1 MIFFNDLIKILILV
15 DNLIN
20 GNHKTYI
27 YTKRKQQQQ
36 NPKIQNKHTKLQCK
50 KTTDKCVLQ
59 IYACTSKYM
68 LSN

>member
-1 MIFFNDLIKILILV
+1 M

-36 NPKIQNKHTKLQCK
+36 NPKIQDKHTKLQCK

>member
-1 MIFFNDLIKILILV
+1 M

-27 YTKRKQQQQ
+27 YTKRKQQQ

-50 KTTDKCVLQ
+50 KTTDKCV
-59 IYACTSKYM
+59 YACTSKYM

>member
-1 MIFFNDLIKILILV
+1 M

-20 GNHKTYI
+20 ENHKTYI